1 MRVAALV
8 AMVLVGCAPTPPKVA
23 KPPRLS
29 AVTAALE
36 ALGAEM
42 PDLVVAKAR
51 IAEAHAEGAPAALV
65 AAAER
70 LLVVVADQQ
79 RDEARLREETV
90 DLERRLEATERALL
104 DIQQRYD
111 ETSTLAQLLREER
124 VRTMKRVEEI
134 EARLEARNEQ
144 LRELREELEALK
156 KIDMDRSP

>member
-1 MRVAALV
+1 MRVAAL
-8 AMVLVGCAPTPPKVA
+8 AMVLVACAPPPA
-23 KPPRLS
+23 KAPRPPRLA

-36 ALGAEM
+36 ALGGDA
-42 PDLVVAKAR
+42 PDLAVAKAR
-51 IAEAHAEGAPAALV
+51 IVEARAEGSPAALV

-124 VRTMKRVEEI
+124 VRTMKRVEEL